1 MAVIGRVTLDLVQDL
16 KAARNTAEIVAV
28 LTRAGTVFGY
38 ERFAIAGAPQSAGE
52 NLPERL
58 LLMHWPEEWATRYVE
73 QAYVQHDPVMA
84 HVRRTTMPFL
94 WSEVRVDR
102 DAALARRIMGE
113 APAFGLGDGL
123 CVPIH
128 DVDGTE
134 TAASFGAPRMDL
146 SDEARAGL
154 HLLAIYAHL
163 ASRSFGPAA
172 PARPTRRPG
181 GLARCTRREIE
192 CIKWAAAGKTGWETS
207 EILSLSQRTVEDYL
221 RNAARKLGAVNR
233 VQLVA
238 QAMREGL
245 ID

>member
-1 MAVIGRVTLDLVQDL
+1 MAVIGQVTLDLVQTV
-16 KAARNTAEIVAV
+16 KAARSAAEITAV
-28 LTRAGTVFGY
+28 LVRAGGIFGY
-38 ERFAIAGAPQSAGE
+38 ERFAIAGVPQSAGE
-52 NLPERL
+52 NLPDRL
-58 LLMHWPEEWATRYVE
+58 LLMHWPEEWAARYVSRG
-73 QAYVQHDPVMA
+73 YVQHDPVMA
-84 HVRRTTMPFL
+84 QVRRTTAPFL
-94 WSEVRVDR
+94 WSEVEVER
-102 DAALARRIMGE
+102 DAALARRVMDE

-128 DVDGTE
+128 DIDGTE
-134 TAASFGAPRMDL
+134 TAASFGGARIDL

-163 ASRSFGPAA
+163 ASRGLGPALPSRIVRPEGA
-172 PARPTRRPG
+172 P
-181 GLARCTRREIE
+181 RCTRREIE

-221 RNAARKLGAVNR
+221 SNAARKLGAVNR

-238 QAMREGL
+238 LAMRAGL

>member
-1 MAVIGRVTLDLVQDL
+1 MTAIGQVTLDLVQAV
-16 KAARNTAEIVAV
+16 KAARNPAEITAV
-28 LTRAGTVFGY
+28 LTRAGGIFGY
-38 ERFAIAGAPQSAGE
+38 ERFAIAGVPQSASE
-52 NLPERL
+52 TLTDRL
-58 LLMHWPEEWATRYVE
+58 LLMHWPDGWAARYVE
-73 QAYVQHDPVMA
+73 RGYVQHDPVMA
-84 HVRRTTMPFL
+84 QVRRTTAPFL
-94 WSEVRVDR
+94 WSEVRVDP
-102 DAALARRIMGE
+102 DAVLARRIMAE

-128 DVDGTE
+128 DIDGTE
-134 TAASFGAPRMDL
+134 AAASFGAPRIDL

-163 ASRSFGPAA
+163 ASRSLGSPA
-172 PARPTRRPG
+172 PLRPG
-181 GLARCTRREIE
+181 RPSGAPRCTKREIE
-192 CIKWAAAGKTGWETS
+192 CIRWAAAGKTGWETS

>member
-1 MAVIGRVTLDLVQDL
+1 MTVIGQVTLDLVQAV
-16 KAARNTAEIVAV
+16 KAARRPDEIVAV
-28 LTRAGTVFGY
+28 LTRAGAIFGY
-38 ERFAIAGAPQSAGE
+38 ERFAIAGVPQSAGE
-52 NLPERL
+52 NLPDRL
-58 LLMHWPEEWATRYVE
+58 LLMHWPDEWAARYVE
-73 QAYVQHDPVMA
+73 RAYVQHDPVMA
-84 HVRRTTMPFL
+84 HVRRTTAPFL
-94 WSEVRVDR
+94 WSEVAVDR
-102 DAALARRIMGE
+102 DAVLARQVMGE
-113 APAFGLGDGL
+113 APAFGLGDGF

-128 DVDGTE
+128 DIDGTE
-134 TAASFGAPRMDL
+134 SAASFGAPRIDL
-146 SDEARAGL
+146 SEEARAGL

-163 ASRSFGPAA
+163 ASRSLGPAV
-172 PARPTRRPG
+172 PARPLRPG
-181 GLARCTRREIE
+181 GAARCTRREIE

>member
-1 MAVIGRVTLDLVQDL
+1 MAVIGQVTLDLVQAV
-16 KAARNTAEIVAV
+16 KAARSAAEIVAV
-28 LTRAGTVFGY
+28 LTRAGGIFGY
-38 ERFAIAGAPQSAGE
+38 ERFAIAGVPQSAGE
-52 NLPERL
+52 NLPDRL
-58 LLMHWPEEWATRYVE
+58 LLMHWPEEWAARYVE
-73 QAYVQHDPVMA
+73 RRYVQHDPVMA
-84 HVRRTTMPFL
+84 QVRRTTSPFL
-94 WSEVRVDR
+94 WSDVAFDR
-102 DAALARRIMGE
+102 DAPLARQIMGE
-113 APAFGLGDGL
+113 APAFGLGNGL

-128 DVDGTE
+128 DIDGTE
-134 TAASFGAPRMDL
+134 AAASFGAPRIDL

-163 ASRSFGPAA
+163 ASRNLA
-172 PARPTRRPG
+172 PASPARAPGRPG
-181 GLARCTRREIE
+181 GAARCTPREIE

>member
-1 MAVIGRVTLDLVQDL
+1 
-16 KAARNTAEIVAV
+16 
-28 LTRAGTVFGY
+28 
-38 ERFAIAGAPQSAGE
+38 
-52 NLPERL
+52 
-58 LLMHWPEEWATRYVE
+58 
-73 QAYVQHDPVMA
+73 
-84 HVRRTTMPFL
+84 
-94 WSEVRVDR
+94 
-102 DAALARRIMGE
+102 
-113 APAFGLGDGL
+113 
-123 CVPIH
+123 
-128 DVDGTE
+128 
-134 TAASFGAPRMDL
+134 MDL

-163 ASRSFGPAA
+163 TARRLGPAV
-172 PARPTRRPG
+172 PARPPRAGR
-181 GLARCTRREIE
+181 AQSCTRREIE